1 MNKSKHTIILTTII
15 IIATAFMISA
25 TYMENLDRNTR
36 ILIGFIYT
44 AIIAVTSV
52 VNLIYIFK
60 KEK

>member
-25 TYMENLDRNTR
+25 TYMENLDRNIR

-52 VNLIYIFK
+52 VNLIYILK
-60 KEK
+60 KER